1 MSNGDYAIP
10 EGGVSYDS
18 GGVADIGAVNAGQ
31 WTPSTVSYGGSG
43 AGGAGGSVS
52 SWINS
57 VSGLFGTVFR
67 DVSTNH
73 PQPVLN
79 RGIPGSPSSTTPV
92 KLTGVGTWAVI
103 ITIALFVWSRLRH

>member
-10 EGGVSYDS
+10 EGGVSYDL

-31 WTPSTVSYGGSG
+31 WTPSTASYGGSG

-57 VSGLFGTVFR
+57 VGGLFGTVF
-67 DVSTNH
+67 SAATTSH
-73 PQPVLN
+73 PPTVIN
-79 RGIPGSPSSTTPV
+79 RGIPGSLSSTTPV
-92 KLTGVGTWAVI
+92 ALTGVGTWVAI
-103 ITIALFVWSRLRH
+103 IAI